1 MALNGLILDDRN
13 NTSKNWRNIFARIMK
28 DGIIRN
34 GCEITFTSNSIT
46 VGGGYFI
53 QKGTVI
59 ENDGAETIPVIPT
72 LTDGYVRLIC
82 RVDLTKEAAETGPG
96 QTEWATDFSAT
107 STFPALVQEDI
118 LSTGSVYEIEFA
130 VLQITGGNITGITRQ
145 IGDAEIDAERLG
157 GQLPAYYATK
167 EDVDAKVSKSGD
179 TVSGDLFF
187 DNAGIFPTQTG
198 QGLIGSTTYKWDGIY
213 ANRISAYEGLACLGT
228 LALDKTQVVP
238 VSTLTYV
245 ANHVYRF
252 GTWVFVDIACRHA
265 ENGIPSSGAIGT
277 LPAGY
282 RPPAGLDCAM
292 GIAAKADGS
301 IYLVHIIVQTNGV
314 IYVVDQ
320 TGGGPYKWAK
330 AFLTLSTV

>member
-1 MALNGLILDDRN
+1 MAIQDLKFKESDFVGKDVSSLPDQIEGQAEFI
-13 NTSKNWRNIFARIMK
+13 KARIDNVPKNMIALGRFN
-28 DGIIRN
+28 DLVD
-34 GCEITFTSNSIT
+34 E
-46 VGGGYFI
+46 VG
-53 QKGTVI
+53 
-59 ENDGAETIPVIPT
+59 NRA
-72 LTDGYVRLIC
+72 
-82 RVDLTKEAAETGPG
+82 
-96 QTEWATDFSAT
+96 
-107 STFPALVQEDI
+107 
-118 LSTGSVYEIEFA
+118 
-130 VLQITGGNITGITRQ
+130 
-145 IGDAEIDAERLG
+145 
-157 GQLPAYYATK
+157 
-167 EDVDAKVSKSGD
+167 SKSGD
-179 TVSGDLFF
+179 TFTGDVFF

-213 ANRISAYEGLACLGT
+213 ANRINAYEGLACLGT
-228 LALDKTQVVP
+228 LTLDKTQAAP
-238 VSTLTYV
+238 VSTLTYI

-320 TGGGPYKWAK
+320 TGSGPYKWVK